1 MLSDF
6 EKKLLDEEIFDKK
19 QIVKSTEPSIAFRKI
34 CEGENLKD
42 RTATEIVDTE
52 KFFENVD
59 KINKKHPFV
68 FLPNLLEDFIDGVY
82 TTKILKT
89 YEIPEAVNLQTIV
102 YQLGFKTPAGGR
114 DKSENAREVNLSL
127 PEWRENY
134 DWLKKYFE
142 QYDDE
147 LHRLFFFNLNRAFL
161 LLRINFYKTVIK
173 EDKLVIINEN
183 SDANKEYEFFKSCLI
198 ELSSR
203 VSPEDEDDYMKFLTG
218 VDEEVLDQ
226 LSREQLIKI
235 KNDGVYE
242 AVTFDHYDLDLENQ
256 ILEIMQPTSKA
267 ITYSS
272 LQRKLLNTNPILQII
287 PISKLWNDALRNLE
301 NENKIARKAA
311 FWKFSPQNDQIFS
324 MKTYESMMQE
334 EQKELEKVIQQEIAT
349 GKTKFYGRQNKDPN
363 VFVAELEELEKGD
376 FGDEDDQVTRIAGL
390 VLADSP
396 ILKTPHENLKE
407 FDFAVDVSNYKM
419 PIDLHSKLV
428 HVKVML
434 DKIVSERVIT
444 ELKENLPAGQQGVI
458 ISFRPISKNTK
469 KATEDK
475 SIQIVDKDGI
485 ITWASMTPVLPAR
498 TGAICK
504 IRYGEMAGKIAKITS
519 INFES
524 GLATFNVF
532 PDMDESSGTIG
543 SLEEI
548 EQTTSDPEKHELF
561 MKNYS
566 EILQILYNLST
577 SPEYFEEAVFNPE
590 LENEDPDSNEY
601 SDDRIYWQKRG
612 KRETEIR
619 YASSVRDHPCG
630 CYHLADEENMGTL
643 CKHKIA
649 ILNKLCLD
657 NFYFDETWE
666 TGNKLKKKLDHS
678 LKNSNEQL
686 LDKII
691 YSISGDACTVLKEC
705 LRKYSDGGGPEYSIE
720 SSIYADGQDKIL
732 IKNIQNLEKNL
743 KISSPDQIKSLKKM
757 IDEHLESG
765 F

>member
-1 MLSDF
+1 V
-6 EKKLLDEEIFDKK
+6 KK
-19 QIVKSTEPSIAFRKI
+19 
-34 CEGENLKD
+34 NLKD
-42 RTATEIVDTE
+42 RTAAEIINTE
-52 KFFENVD
+52 KFFEIVD

-68 FLPNLLEDFIDGVY
+68 FLPNLLEDFIDGIF
-82 TTKILKT
+82 TKKMLKV
-89 YEIPEAVNLQTIV
+89 YEIPEATNLQAIV
-102 YQLGFKTPAGGR
+102 TQLGFKTPAGGR
-114 DKSENAREVNLSL
+114 DKGENAREVNLSM
-127 PEWRENY
+127 PEWQENY
-134 DWLKKYFE
+134 DWYKKYFE
-142 QYDDE
+142 LYDDE
-147 LHRLFFFNLNRAFL
+147 LHKLFFFNLNRAFL

-173 EDKLVIINEN
+173 EDKPVIINEN
-183 SDANKEYEFFKSCLI
+183 SDANKEYEFIKSCLL

-203 VSPEDEDDYMKFLTG
+203 VSPEDEDDYTKFLTG
-218 VDEEVLDQ
+218 VDKEVLDE

-256 ILEIMQPTSKA
+256 ILEIMQSTSKA
-267 ITYSS
+267 ITYAS

-301 NENKIARKAA
+301 KENKIARKAA
-311 FWKFSPQNDQIFS
+311 FWQYSPQNDQIFS

-334 EQKELEKVIQQEIAT
+334 EQKELQKVIQQEVAT
-349 GKTKFYGRQNKDPN
+349 GKTKFFGRENKDPN
-363 VFVAELEELEKGD
+363 VFMAELEELEKGD

-396 ILKTPHENLKE
+396 ILKTPHENLRE

-428 HVKVML
+428 HVRVML

-458 ISFRPISKNTK
+458 ISFKPISKKTK
-469 KATEDK
+469 KAIEDK
-475 SIQIVDKDGI
+475 SIQIIDKDGI

-504 IRYGEMAGKIAKITS
+504 IRYGEMAGKIAQITS

-548 EQTTSDPEKHELF
+548 EQTTSDPEKHKLF

-577 SPEYFEEAVFNPE
+577 SPEYFEEAVFNPD
-590 LENEDPDSNEY
+590 LENEDPVFNKY
-601 SDDRIYWQKRG
+601 SDDRIYREKFDR
-612 KRETEIR
+612 RETEKR
-619 YASSVRDHPCG
+619 YANSLKDPGCG

-666 TGNKLKKKLDHS
+666 TGNYLTKKLNS
-678 LKNSNEQL
+678 CLKNSNEQL

-691 YSISGDACTVLKEC
+691 NSISRDACTILKEC
-705 LRKYSDGGGPEYSIE
+705 LRKYSDGGGPGYSIE
-720 SSIYADGQDKIL
+720 SSIYADGQDKIV

-757 IDEHLESG
+757 IDGHLESG